1 MRIALERNIG
11 DNKMKKLLALTLIA
25 LSGGAIAGDAGSDG
39 EAPRNKVFVMVDTS
53 MEKDAQYSGSL
64 ATDYINANL
73 TLGVKTPSKTEFS
86 VKVGGSLKD
95 KDSTTESSSYPDT
108 LSNNIEIKLK
118 QSFDI
123 GTFFL
128 PYVSVRLGEKF
139 NYKATHFTH
148 YAFDAGLKV
157 PLSEKL
163 ALDIGARYR
172 NAFDSAEQYRS
183 TRLHAMVLYDV
194 DKSNTV
200 GLRYTQSDAQS
211 YTEERK
217 GWRVHYQRNY

>member
-11 DNKMKKLLALTLIA
+11 DNKMKKLLAFTLLA
-25 LSGGAIAGDAGSDG
+25 LSGAVIAGDSGGDG
-39 EAPRNKVFVMVDTS
+39 TDAPRNKPFIMVVTS
-53 MEKDAQYSGSL
+53 VEKDAYTSL
-64 ATDYINANL
+64 ANEYINVNL
-73 TLGVKTPSKTEFS
+73 TMGVKTPSKTEFS
-86 VKVGGSLKD
+86 VKVGASAKD
-95 KDSTTESSSYPDT
+95 VQNSTSDKLT
-108 LSNNIEIKLK
+108 NNIEFKVK

-139 NYKATHFTH
+139 DYNTSHFTH
-148 YAFDAGLKV
+148 YAFDAGLKI
-157 PLSEKL
+157 PLTDKL
-163 ALDIGARYR
+163 ALDVGARYR
-172 NAFDSAEQYRS
+172 NAFDSAEKYRS

-200 GLRYTQSDAQS
+200 GLRYTQSDALVAKPE
-211 YTEERK
+211 EERK

>member
-1 MRIALERNIG
+1 
-11 DNKMKKLLALTLIA
+11 MKKLLAFTLLA
-25 LSGGAIAGDAGSDG
+25 LSGAVIAGDSGGDG
-39 EAPRNKVFVMVDTS
+39 TDAPRNKPFVMVDTS
-53 MEKDAQYSGSL
+53 METDAQYSSPL
-64 ATDYINANL
+64 ATEYVNVNL
-73 TLGVKTPSKTEFS
+73 TMGVKTPSKTEYS
-86 VKVGGSLKD
+86 VKVGGSLKN
-95 KDSTTESSSYPDT
+95 KDPSKGSDT
-108 LSNNIEIKLK
+108 LSNNIEVKLK

-139 NYKATHFTH
+139 NSDTSHFTH
-148 YAFDAGLKV
+148 YAFDAGLKLPV
-157 PLSEKL
+157 TDKL
-163 ALDIGARYR
+163 AIDVGARYR
-172 NAFDSAEQYRS
+172 NAFDTAEKYRS

-200 GLRYTQSDAQS
+200 GLRYTQSDAQY

>member
-1 MRIALERNIG
+1 
-11 DNKMKKLLALTLIA
+11 MKKLLGFTLLA
-25 LSGGAIAGDAGSDG
+25 LSSAVFAGDDSG
-39 EAPRNKVFVMVDTS
+39 EAPRNKPFVMIDSS
-53 MEKDAQYSGSL
+53 MESDAQYASSL
-64 ATDYINANL
+64 ATEYVNVNL
-73 TLGVKTPSKTEFS
+73 TMGVKTPSKTEFS

-95 KDSTTESSSYPDT
+95 KHPSKGTDALT
-108 LSNNIEIKLK
+108 NNIELKVK

-139 NYKATHFTH
+139 NSDTTHFTH
-148 YAFDAGLKV
+148 YAFDAGLKLQ
-157 PLSEKL
+157 LSDKL
-163 ALDIGARYR
+163 ALDVGARYR
-172 NAFDSAEQYRS
+172 NSFDTAQAYRS
-183 TRLHAMVLYDV
+183 TRVHAMALYDI

-200 GLRYTQSDAQS
+200 GLRYTQSEAQS

>member
-1 MRIALERNIG
+1 MCDFG
-11 DNKMKKLLALTLIA
+11 DNKMKKLLGFTLLA
-25 LSGGAIAGDAGSDG
+25 LSGAVFAGDDSG
-39 EAPRNKVFVMVDTS
+39 EAPRNKPFVMIDSS
-53 MEKDAQYSGSL
+53 MESDAQYASSL
-64 ATDYINANL
+64 ATEYVNVNL
-73 TLGVKTPSKTEFS
+73 TMGVKTPSKTEFS

-95 KDSTTESSSYPDT
+95 KHPSKGTDALT
-108 LSNNIEIKLK
+108 NNIELKVK

-139 NYKATHFTH
+139 NSDTTHFTH
-148 YAFDAGLKV
+148 YAFDAGLKL
-157 PLSEKL
+157 PLSDKL
-163 ALDIGARYR
+163 ALDVGARYR
-172 NAFDSAEQYRS
+172 NSFDTAQAYRS
-183 TRLHAMVLYDV
+183 TRVHAMALYDI

-200 GLRYTQSDAQS
+200 GLRYTQSEAQS

>member
-11 DNKMKKLLALTLIA
+11 DNKMKKLLAFTLLA
-25 LSGGAIAGDAGSDG
+25 LSGAVFAGDDSG
-39 EAPRNKVFVMVDTS
+39 EAPRNKPYVMVDTS

-64 ATDYINANL
+64 ATEYINANI
-73 TLGVKTPSKTEFS
+73 TMGVKTPSKTEFS

-95 KDSTTESSSYPDT
+95 KYSGTDS
-108 LSNNIEIKLK
+108 LSNNIELKIK

-123 GTFFL
+123 GAFFL
-128 PYVSVRLGEKF
+128 PYVAVRLGEKF
-139 NYKATHFTH
+139 NSDTTHFTH
-148 YAFDAGLKV
+148 YAFDAGLKI
-157 PLSEKL
+157 PLTDKL
-163 ALDIGARYR
+163 ALDVGARYR
-172 NAFDSAEQYRS
+172 NAFDTAEKYRS

-200 GLRYTQSDAQS
+200 GLRYTQSDSLVAKPE
-211 YTEERK
+211 EERK

>member
-1 MRIALERNIG
+1 
-11 DNKMKKLLALTLIA
+11 MKKLLGFTLLA
-25 LSGGAIAGDAGSDG
+25 LSGAVFAGDDSG
-39 EAPRNKVFVMVDTS
+39 EAPRNKPFVMIDSS
-53 MEKDAQYSGSL
+53 MESDAQYASSL
-64 ATDYINANL
+64 ATEYVNVNL
-73 TLGVKTPSKTEFS
+73 TMGVKTPSKTEFS

-95 KDSTTESSSYPDT
+95 KHPSKGTDALT
-108 LSNNIEIKLK
+108 NNIELKVK

-139 NYKATHFTH
+139 NSDTTHFTH
-148 YAFDAGLKV
+148 YAFDAGLKL

-163 ALDIGARYR
+163 ALDVGARYR
-172 NAFDSAEQYRS
+172 NSFDTAQAYRS
-183 TRLHAMVLYDV
+183 TRVHAMALYDI

-217 GWRVHYQRNY
+217 GFFVVRGNNLSLSPLLF

>member
-11 DNKMKKLLALTLIA
+11 DNKMKKLLAFTLLA
-25 LSGGAIAGDAGSDG
+25 LSGAVIAGDSGGDG
-39 EAPRNKVFVMVDTS
+39 TDAPRNKPFIMVDTS
-53 MEKDAQYSGSL
+53 MEKDAYTSL
-64 ATDYINANL
+64 ANEYINVNL
-73 TLGVKTPSKTEFS
+73 TMGVKTPSKTEYS
-86 VKVGGSLKD
+86 VKVGASAKD
-95 KDSTTESSSYPDT
+95 VQNSTSDKLT
-108 LSNNIEIKLK
+108 NNIEFKVK

-139 NYKATHFTH
+139 DYNTSHFTH
-148 YAFDAGLKV
+148 YAFDAGLKI
-157 PLSEKL
+157 PLTDKL
-163 ALDIGARYR
+163 ALDVGARYR
-172 NAFDSAEQYRS
+172 NAFDSAEKYRS

-200 GLRYTQSDAQS
+200 GLRYTQSDALVAKPE
-211 YTEERK
+211 EERK